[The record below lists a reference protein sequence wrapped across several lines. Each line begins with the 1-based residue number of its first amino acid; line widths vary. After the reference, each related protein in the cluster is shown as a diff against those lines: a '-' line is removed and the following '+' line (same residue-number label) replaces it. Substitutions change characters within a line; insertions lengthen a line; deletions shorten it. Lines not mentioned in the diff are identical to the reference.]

1 MADIMRKPGKRTGGV
16 ILRCRL
22 WHRMQGKTVWR
33 MTGTEER
40 DSLHA
45 RRVSVLRKSDVK
57 IFYFRYFVIMRF
69 CGTAHRCRL
78 LIPNG
83 HRTPVRDEDVFL
95 VSESKRFLPPAP
107 WIMYVLCFLLIRIG
121 HHTSILIPCCCQPDC
136 IRAYRRSG
144 WLHR

>member
-1 MADIMRKPGKRTGGV
+1 
-16 ILRCRL
+16 
-22 WHRMQGKTVWR
+22 MQGKTVWR
-33 MTGTEER
+33 MTVTEER

-83 HRTPVRDEDVFL
+83 SPYSF
-95 VSESKRFLPPAP
+95 P
-107 WIMYVLCFLLIRIG
+107 G
-121 HHTSILIPCCCQPDC
+121 
-136 IRAYRRSG
+136 
-144 WLHR
+144 

>member
-1 MADIMRKPGKRTGGV
+1 MRKPGKRTGGV

-40 DSLHA
+40 DSLRA
-45 RRVSVLRKSDVK
+45 RRVSVLRKSGVK

-69 CGTAHRCRL
+69 CGTAHRCLTTCPGQLAGL
-78 LIPNG
+78 LFG
-83 HRTPVRDEDVFL
+83 MSEHSL
-95 VSESKRFLPPAP
+95 VSESKRLLPPAP
-107 WIMYVLCFLLIRIG
+107 WIMYVLCFLLPRIG

>member
-1 MADIMRKPGKRTGGV
+1 M
-16 ILRCRL
+16 RCRL

-33 MTGTEER
+33 MTETEEG

-45 RRVSVLRKSDVK
+45 RRVSVLRKSGVK

-83 HRTPVRDEDVFL
+83 SPY
-95 VSESKRFLPPAP
+95 SCP
-107 WIMYVLCFLLIRIG
+107 G
-121 HHTSILIPCCCQPDC
+121 
-136 IRAYRRSG
+136 
-144 WLHR
+144 